1 MNASVGQGH
10 SAEGRRYHSR
20 REEVPAQLRHHPS
33 RKPSQTPTLYPP
45 KPSLLQSP
53 RAHSLCLGGDLCPL
67 PGSVHYG
74 VGTSSDSSLCLQNAA
89 GISYATCSANEHLS
103 TLKPEKLLEPL
114 LTRAVPELGPPSPI
128 PQEHAINGQHTS
140 CCPKQSLDYTNQLA
154 CTTVGVGSWG
164 PQSVAINS
172 PALKPPPCSDF
183 SLSHPT
189 RQGRVAFGPGELWA
203 RTWPGDQHS

>member
-1 MNASVGQGH
+1 M
-10 SAEGRRYHSR
+10 EIY
-20 REEVPAQLRHHPS
+20 VPYQAGCTMGWGPHLTH
-33 RKPSQTPTLYPP
+33 
-45 KPSLLQSP
+45 
-53 RAHSLCLGGDLCPL
+53 LC
-67 PGSVHYG
+67 VF
-74 VGTSSDSSLCLQNAA
+74 AA

-183 SLSHPT
+183 GLSHPT
-189 RQGRVAFGPGELWA
+189 RQGRVAQRQWPGELWA
-203 RTWPGDQHS
+203 RTWRGD